1 MYEFLAIFAATA
13 AENSPI
19 WRWFHR
25 LGGVGLILLGLA
37 DNSVVPLPGS
47 MDAFTILLSA
57 HNREWWPYY
66 GFMATLGS
74 VIGGYLTY
82 RLARKGGKETVE
94 KKFGKERSE
103 KVYKKFEK
111 HGWFWVAL
119 GAMLPPPFPIVP
131 FLTAAGALQY
141 PRKSFLAALAGGR
154 GIRFFAV
161 AYVGHLYGKAII
173 SFFGQ
178 YYRPM
183 LYFAIGVGVLAGVGA
198 LLYWKW
204 YLPRKKSQ
212 QQNASAPEPQHKA
225 A

>member
-1 MYEFLAIFAATA
+1 MYDFLAIIAATA
-13 AENSPI
+13 AETSPA
-19 WRWFHR
+19 WRWLHR

-37 DNSVVPLPGS
+37 DSSVIPLPGS

-57 HNREWWPYY
+57 HNRDWWPYY
-66 GFMATLGS
+66 GFMATLGA
-74 VIGGYLTY
+74 VLGGYITY

-94 KKFGKERSE
+94 KKFGKKRSE

-111 HGWFWVAL
+111 HGWFWVGL

-141 PRKSFLAALAGGR
+141 PRKKFVAALAGGR

-173 SFFGQ
+173 SFFSQ

-183 LYFAIGVGVLAGVGA
+183 LYFAIGVGVLAGIGA

-204 YLPRKKSQ
+204 YLPRKKPQ
-212 QQNASAPEPQHKA
+212 HQDARAPEVERKA